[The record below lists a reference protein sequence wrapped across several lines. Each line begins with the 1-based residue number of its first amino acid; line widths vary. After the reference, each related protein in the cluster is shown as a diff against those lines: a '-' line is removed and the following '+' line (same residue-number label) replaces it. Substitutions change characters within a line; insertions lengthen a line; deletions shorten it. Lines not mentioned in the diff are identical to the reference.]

1 MVKCTVCGDRF
12 DRDKVQAVKV
22 GARRYAHYRCMPE
35 GELAP
40 LEVKEIDSDLVA
52 LKDYIKELLKDDYV
66 EARVNKQIKDFQQEY
81 GYTYSGMLKSL
92 IYFYEVKNNPI
103 DKSNGSIGIVPFV
116 YKDAYNYYLSIFLAN
131 DQNKN
136 ITFIQKVK
144 EYIIKPP
151 KKRGTKNKLLDW
163 SEDIEE

>member
-1 MVKCTVCGDRF
+1 MPVRFSISVKIYSSLFSHLIRLDFLKKSIVTL
-12 DRDKVQAVKV
+12 
-22 GARRYAHYRCMPE
+22 HP
-35 GELAP
+35 P
-40 LEVKEIDSDLVA
+40 LFHQVT
-52 LKDYIKELLKDDYV
+52 LLSPP
-66 EARVNKQIKDFQQEY
+66 Q
-81 GYTYSGMLKSL
+81 
-92 IYFYEVKNNPI
+92 
-103 DKSNGSIGIVPFV
+103 
-116 YKDAYNYYLSIFLAN
+116 NYLAN

>member
-40 LEVKEIDSDLVA
+40 LEVKEIDPDLVA

>member
-1 MVKCTVCGDRF
+1 ML
-12 DRDKVQAVKV
+12 KVQLNN
-22 GARRYAHYRCMPE
+22 YIN
-35 GELAP
+35 ELF
-40 LEVKEIDSDLVA
+40 
-52 LKDYIKELLKDDYV
+52 KDQANWAMIK
-66 EARVNKQIKDFQQEY
+66 KQIKT
-81 GYTYSGMLKSL
+81 YTNDMKYSYSGILKSL